1 MNKQFNLSQ
10 HSKCQITSDIN
21 APSIP
26 IDARPVQMSGRNR
39 DCTNDEGF
47 WCAAD
52 AVAALLGGVRAR
64 WFVAPVAPGT
74 APDRHSSR
82 EGVSF

>member
-1 MNKQFNLSQ
+1 MNKQFNLSPHIKRQ
-10 HSKCQITSDIN
+10 YACEIN

-26 IDARPVQMSGRNR
+26 IGARPEQMSGRNR

-52 AVAALLGGVRAR
+52 AVVALLGGVKAR
-64 WFVAPVAPGT
+64 
-74 APDRHSSR
+74 
-82 EGVSF
+82 